1 MDLGVDQ
8 TADLEQDVARA
19 GLVDSPLQRAGAV
32 GIEIGDI
39 DDAAAAPA
47 GGVRAEAFRTGERRE
62 RGGRARG
69 RTDRNRDGSSCG
81 ATASVA
87 DRHGEA
93 VLQIR
98 RCRAGG
104 CGVVTRS
111 NGRGVGE
118 RTGTGT
124 DTHSA
129 LGRRRRSAVGQR
141 VTISV
146 GRTHTARHDTR
157 HRVGATHRRGTRH
170 RGAVARG
177 GTGGGTDR
185 NRDGSSCGA
194 TMCVADRH
202 GEAVLQIGR
211 CRAGGRGI
219 VTRRDSGRIG
229 ERARAGNDA
238 HAALARRRW
247 CAVGQGVTVSVGGA
261 HTAAH
266 HTRHRVRRS
275 HHRCAHHRRAIS
287 RGEWRDRDRHGAG
300 GRVSATSEQT
310 EGKQIDQPGH
320 TVDGE
325 TAGGIADGHPKRVGA
340 TGRHGRI
347 RCVAPTAVHADR
359 RDASGGVGGDRVAQP
374 GAVGVDSV
382 ELSGNDTGGAL
393 RGLGRA

>member
-1 MDLGVDQ
+1 MDLGVDEA
-8 TADLEQDVARA
+8 ADLEQDVART
-19 GLVDSPLQRAGAV
+19 GLVNSPLQRAGAV

-81 ATASVA
+81 ATMCVA

-104 CGVVTRS
+104 
-111 NGRGVGE
+111 RGV
-118 RTGTGT
+118 
-124 DTHSA
+124 
-129 LGRRRRSAVGQR
+129 
-141 VTISV
+141 
-146 GRTHTARHDTR
+146 
-157 HRVGATHRRGTRH
+157 
-170 RGAVARG
+170 
-177 GTGGGTDR
+177 
-185 NRDGSSCGA
+185 
-194 TMCVADRH
+194 
-202 GEAVLQIGR
+202 
-211 CRAGGRGI
+211 
-219 VTRRDSGRIG
+219 VTRRDSGRVD
-229 ERARAGNDA
+229 ERAGAGSDD
-238 HAALARRRW
+238 HTALACRRW
-247 CAVGQGVTVSVGGA
+247 CAVGQSVTVSIGGT

-287 RGEWRDRDRHGAG
+287 RGERRDRDRHGAG
-300 GRVSATSEQT
+300 GGVAAASEQT
-310 EGKQIDQPGH
+310 EGEQVDQPGH
-320 TVDGE
+320 TVDRE
-325 TAGGIADGHPKRVGA
+325 TAGGIADGHPKRVCA

-347 RCVAPTAVHADR
+347 RCIAPTAVHADR
-359 RDASGGVGGDRVAQP
+359 RDATGGVGGDRVAQP

-382 ELSGNDTGGAL
+382 ELSGDHTARRL